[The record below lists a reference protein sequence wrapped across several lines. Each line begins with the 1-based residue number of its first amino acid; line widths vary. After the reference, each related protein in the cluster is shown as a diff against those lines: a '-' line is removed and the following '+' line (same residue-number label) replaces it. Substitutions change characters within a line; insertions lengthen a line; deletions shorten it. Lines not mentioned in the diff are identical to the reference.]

1 MGVISYGD
9 SLYYCDLLDVWR
21 QEMMS
26 RFSTESGIRVLAI
39 LGLWALGQVAAGQE
53 PSTALLQLQ
62 RSRASLDIS
71 SNAKHAQGMEG
82 LTYGNPGDVWNYPN
96 SLSCLVVYSTGRYVV
111 EKREEHTVGKPK
123 VKSAEGTLTADDLQ
137 QLKAIL
143 DDESLKGIKTPKMPD
158 LPPDTAALREIES
171 LDLQIDRAGN
181 AQHFTT
187 MKRRIKTGAS
197 DNNPA
202 TATASSGMDIY
213 QDNEGPFKKTLN
225 PLMKWFEGLEKKS
238 KSDLK
243 ESKPQF

>member
-1 MGVISYGD
+1 MAGRFGTGKRFRVPA
-9 SLYYCDLLDVWR
+9 LL
-21 QEMMS
+21 
-26 RFSTESGIRVLAI
+26 GLL
-39 LGLWALGQVAAGQE
+39 LGLWQGAVGQDA
-53 PSTALLQLQ
+53 STALLQLQ

-71 SNAKHAQGMEG
+71 SNAKHARGMEG

-96 SLSCLVVYSTGRYVV
+96 SLSCLVVYGTGRYVL

-143 DDESLKGIKTPKMPD
+143 DDETLKGIKTPKMPD

-243 ESKPQF
+243 ESKPQYCRPINIGMGLG

>member
-1 MGVISYGD
+1 MAG
-9 SLYYCDLLDVWR
+9 
-21 QEMMS
+21 
-26 RFSTESGIRVLAI
+26 RFGTDKQFRL
-39 LGLWALGQVAAGQE
+39 LGLLGLVALWQVAAAQT
-53 PSTALLQLQ
+53 PALLQLQ

-71 SNAKHAQGMEG
+71 SNAKHARGMEG

-96 SLSCLVVYSTGRYVV
+96 SLSCLVVYDTGRYVL

-123 VKSAEGTLTADDLQ
+123 VRSAEGTLTANDLQ
-137 QLKAIL
+137 LLKAIL
-143 DDESLKGIKTPKMPD
+143 DDETLKGIKTPKMPD
-158 LPPDTAALREIES
+158 LPADTAALREIES

-197 DNNPA
+197 DNSA
-202 TATASSGMDIY
+202 TATASTGMDIY

-238 KSDLK
+238 KPDLK
-243 ESKPQF
+243 ESKPQYCRPINVGMGLG

>member
-1 MGVISYGD
+1 MKLPEGTPMAGRLSANNW
-9 SLYYCDLLDVWR
+9 LRLPLL
-21 QEMMS
+21 
-26 RFSTESGIRVLAI
+26 
-39 LGLWALGQVAAGQE
+39 LGLLTLTQIGAGQG
-53 PSTALLQLQ
+53 SSASLLRLQ
-62 RSRASLDIS
+62 RSKSYLNIDS
-71 SNAKHAQGMEG
+71 SVQHAEG
-82 LTYGNPGDVWNYPN
+82 LRGVTTGNPGDVWNYPN
-96 SLSCLVVYSTGRYVV
+96 SLSCLVVYGTGRYVL

-123 VKSAEGTLTADDLQ
+123 VKSVEGTLTADDLQ

-143 DDESLKGIKTPKMPD
+143 DDETLKGIKTPKMPD

-213 QDNEGPFKKTLN
+213 QDNEGPFK
-225 PLMKWFEGLEKKS
+225 
-238 KSDLK
+238 
-243 ESKPQF
+243 

>member
-1 MGVISYGD
+1 MAGR
-9 SLYYCDLLDVWR
+9 LDTNKQLR
-21 QEMMS
+21 P
-26 RFSTESGIRVLAI
+26 LAL
-39 LGLWALGQVAAGQE
+39 LGLLALWQIAAAQD
-53 PSTALLQLQ
+53 PSTTLLQLQ

-71 SNAKHAQGMEG
+71 SNAKHAQGMNG
-82 LTYGNPGDVWNYPN
+82 ITYGNPGDVWSYPN
-96 SLSCLVVYSTGRYVV
+96 SLSCLVVYGTGRYVL
-111 EKREEHTVGKPK
+111 EKREERTVGKPK
-123 VKSAEGTLTADDLQ
+123 VKSVEGTLTADDLQ

-143 DDESLKGIKTPKMPD
+143 DDEVLKGIKTPKMPD

-187 MKRRIKTGAS
+187 MKRRVKTGAS

-202 TATASSGMDIY
+202 TATASTGLDIY

-243 ESKPQF
+243 ESKPQYCRPINIG